1 MTKIGPKGP
10 SQGAPWTEREMDS
23 GRNAVNR
30 TEVVLSKVN
39 REVGK
44 YVAAGVPWTRGVK
57 RLREDPLRGVTKGL
71 HENSRGLSKLGI
83 VPPAKR
89 QRH

>member
-1 MTKIGPKGP
+1 MTKIGPKEP
-10 SQGAPWTEREMDS
+10 SSSEWNERDMFS
-23 GRNAVNR
+23 GSNATGRSMPKLPDVNR
-30 TEVVLSKVN
+30 KISE
-39 REVGK
+39 
-44 YVAAGVPWTRGVK
+44 YVEAKVPWTRGVK

-71 HENSRGLSKLGI
+71 HENSRRLSKPDI